1 MRQEPKLFS
10 SDRGTP
16 PPQDGFHVEPRQA
29 PRARYDDDDDRPRRA
44 RGGFPWKLV
53 IALAVLVAVSYG
65 GWKVW
70 GLLGQQVAGGGEV
83 PLFTAS
89 VDPFKHRPDD
99 PGGIVV
105 PYENS
110 TVFGG
115 TLGGAEQGDELEVL
129 LPEPEEPVAMQPDE
143 ATVPIAA
150 EDGVVDVGTAPVGN
164 LTAPEEGAQALFSAD
179 QIDALVDQA
188 LQGGEDALPL
198 PQEKPAAPA
207 APETTI
213 SVVEAAAATTTAEAA
228 APSSGGT
235 GTLSLDDIA
244 ASLGV
249 GGNAATATPPSTATE
264 TPTQTP
270 AAEQT
275 TAAAVETAQPTASG
289 GASWVQIAAY
299 LSREDAAAAWQRLA
313 ANQADLLASV
323 EARVMETTVAGTS
336 FHRLQVGSFASAAD
350 AQRLCDALRQRQI
363 DCMVVDP

>member
-16 PPQDGFHVEPRQA
+16 AQPQDGFRVEPRQV
-29 PRARYDDDDDRPRRA
+29 PRARYDDDDDRPHRR
-44 RGGFPWKLV
+44 RGGFPWKLM
-53 IALAVLVAVSYG
+53 IVLVVLAAVAYG

-70 GLLGQQVAGGGEV
+70 GMFGQQVAGGGEV

-105 PYENS
+105 PYEDS

-115 TLGGAEQGDELEVL
+115 TLGGAEQGDELEQL
-129 LPEPEEPVAMQPDE
+129 LPEPEEPIAMQPDE
-143 ATVPIAA
+143 ADAAPAAA
-150 EDGVVDVGTAPVGN
+150 EEGVIDVGVAPVGDVE
-164 LTAPEEGAQALFSAD
+164 APEEGAEALFSAD

-188 LQGGEDALPL
+188 MSGGEGALPL

-213 SVVEAAAATTTAEAA
+213 SVVEEEADPTAPETA
-228 APSSGGT
+228 APT

-249 GGNAATATPPSTATE
+249 SGDAGGASTGATTAAGEST
-264 TPTQTP
+264 TQAP
-270 AAEQT
+270 AAEET
-275 TAAAVETAQPTASG
+275 TSAAVESTEPAASD

-323 EARVMETTVAGTS
+323 EARVMETIVAGTS

-363 DCMVVDP
+363 DCMVVGP